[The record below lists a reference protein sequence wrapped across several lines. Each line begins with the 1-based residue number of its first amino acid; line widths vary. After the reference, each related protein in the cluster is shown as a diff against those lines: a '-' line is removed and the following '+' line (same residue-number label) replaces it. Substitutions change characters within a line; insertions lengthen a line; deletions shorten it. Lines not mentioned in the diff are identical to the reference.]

1 MPVITVTGEV
11 SGDKLGVTLAH
22 EHIFADTSP
31 DYREPPESVKAF
43 LNTYGIS
50 LEDGVNLRN
59 FGWLMRE
66 PQWSVNNQILD
77 SYDDALEE
85 LAVARYAGVKS
96 VLDPTPIGLGRDPAG
111 LRRLSLALDMYI
123 VTGTGYY
130 RQAFHPPETATM
142 TVEDIEAKM
151 TREIMEGID
160 DTGVRAGVMGEL
172 GSSGGRIMDIEM
184 RTLIAAGRVN
194 KSTNVPIFIHKG
206 GGRDLAMEILR
217 VLKENGANL
226 EKVHM
231 CHVCEAGYWKEIV
244 DTGAS
249 VGLDQFGSTF
259 NVDSEVEML
268 PTDVERI
275 RALKR
280 IIDAGYGHKVL
291 IGNDICMKMRLHKYG
306 GWGYDHIQTNLLPYM
321 HKEGITDDQLHMLN
335 VTNPAKFLDTAR

>member
-1 MPVITVTGEV
+1 MAVITVTGEI
-11 SGDKLGVTLAH
+11 SADKLGVTLAH

-43 LNTYGIS
+43 LRQYDIS
-50 LEDGVNLRN
+50 LEGGVTLRN

-66 PQWSVNNQILD
+66 PQWSIDNQILS

-85 LAVARYAGVKS
+85 LAVAKWAGVKS

-111 LRRLSLALDMYI
+111 LRDLSRALDMYI

-142 TVEDIEAKM
+142 TVDDIEEKM
-151 TREIMEGID
+151 TREILEGID
-160 DTGVRAGVMGEL
+160 GTGVRAGVMGEL
-172 GSSGGRIMDIEM
+172 GTTGGQILPIEM

-194 KSTNVPIFIHKG
+194 KRTNVPIMIHKG
-206 GGRDLAMEILR
+206 GGRDLAMEVLRIL
-217 VLKENGANL
+217 KDNGANL

-231 CHVCEAGYWKEIV
+231 CHVCEAPYWKEIA
-244 DTGAS
+244 DAGAS
-249 VGLDQFGSTF
+249 VGLDQYGSTF

-280 IIDAGYGHKVL
+280 ILDAGYGHKVF

-321 HKEGITDDQLHMLN
+321 HKEGITDEQLYMVN
-335 VTNPAKFLDTAR
+335 VENPACFLDTER